1 MTRIANVSIK
11 KNANDYKL
19 YTLSEFKE
27 HFTIVDRVQ
36 LIQKGAIE
44 FIDFDGNKIKLSEAI
59 RLLNQ
64 A

>member
-27 HFTIVDRVQ
+27 DFTIVDRVQ